1 MRVERRLTGHVPFQ
15 RAPAQSRGAP
25 HGRPWAGRRERRLA
39 RGVGTALVAAA
50 LTACGRGQ
58 TTPPLTV
65 PASATGTSQQVEA
78 LARQA
83 LTLDAA
89 GDRGADTLYA
99 SDALVVANA
108 RIRVAAPRFA
118 AVTPGGRVTIAAAT
132 VTLQGRFAWVMVDYR
147 WFNLE
152 QRLAEVGRVTFVC
165 EQRPAGWRIVH
176 AHSSQP
182 LPWER

>member
-1 MRVERRLTGHVPFQ
+1 MAGDRRGG
-15 RAPAQSRGAP
+15 RAL
-25 HGRPWAGRRERRLA
+25 AG
-39 RGVGTALVAAA
+39 ALVAAA
-50 LTACGRGQ
+50 LASCAGPAA
-58 TTPPLTV
+58 PP
-65 PASATGTSQQVEA
+65 PAPVAASVAATSRQAEA
-78 LARQA
+78 LARAA

-89 GDRGADTLYA
+89 GDGSADTLYA

-118 AVTPGGRVTIAAAT
+118 GVVPGGRVTIAAST
-132 VTLQGRFAWVMVDYR
+132 VTLQGRFAWVMMDYR

-152 QRLAEVGRVTFVC
+152 RRLAEVGRATVIC